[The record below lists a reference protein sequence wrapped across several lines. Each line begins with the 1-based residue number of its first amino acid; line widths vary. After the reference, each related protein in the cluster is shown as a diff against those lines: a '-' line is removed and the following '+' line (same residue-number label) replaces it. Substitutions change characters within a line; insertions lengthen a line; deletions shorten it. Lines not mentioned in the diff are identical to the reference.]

1 MPVLERY
8 CRIYTVVAAIPA
20 GMVMSYGEVA
30 RRAGLGRAA
39 RLVGRALAECPPDV
53 PWHRVVNATGRISLP
68 ADSAGAIEQQR
79 RLAAEGVVLRAGRVE
94 RCQRADPRAVLDELL
109 WGPQAMPSQE
119 GP

>member
-1 MPVLERY
+1 MPVLDRY
-8 CRIYTVVAAIPA
+8 HCIYTVVAAIPA

-53 PWHRVVNATGRISLP
+53 PWHRVVNAAGRISLP
-68 ADSAGAIEQQR
+68 AGSAAAAEQRQ
-79 RLAAEGVVLRAGRVE
+79 RLAAEGVLLRAGRVE
-94 RCQRADPRAVLDELL
+94 PGHRADPCAVLDELL
-109 WGPQAMPSQE
+109 WGPQVPPLPE